1 MRHAV
6 LETLMSESVF
16 ADRIVQNLLDTDL
29 YKLSMMQAV
38 LHNYPNVDVEW
49 EFRCRNGEDLRPYLD
64 DIREQLEQLSELSLG
79 PDQLSFLEGINFM
92 KPDFLRFLGLF
103 RFNLRYLSIGI
114 DNDQLFI
121 RLRGPW
127 LHVILFEVPLLATV
141 SEVRNRIRYPDVLLS
156 QPREQLYRKFEWLQ
170 ANASSE
176 ELAELQVADFGTRRR
191 FSYKVQEEVVTVL
204 KHEFP
209 GRFVGTSN
217 MHLAR
222 QLDLKPLGT
231 MAHEWIMAHQQ
242 LGPRLIDSQIAA
254 LDCWV
259 REYRGLLGIALT
271 DCITMDAFLG
281 DFDLYFAKLFD
292 GLRHDS
298 GDPVVWA
305 EKAIAHYRKL
315 GIDPMTKTLVF
326 SDGLN
331 LPKSLQIFRA
341 LRGRI
346 NVSFGIGTNLTCDI
360 PGVEPMNIVLK
371 MTDCNGQP
379 VAKIS
384 DEAAKTQCRD
394 PNFVAYLRHVF
405 KVPD

>member
-1 MRHAV
+1 
-6 LETLMSESVF
+6 MSDSAF
-16 ADRIVQNLLDTDL
+16 ADRIVQSLLDTDF
-29 YKLSMMQAV
+29 YKLTMMQAV

-49 EFRCRNGEDLRPYLD
+49 EFRCRNGEDLRPYLGQ
-64 DIREQLEQLSELSLG
+64 IREQVERLSDLSISDAQLGFLEQIS
-79 PDQLSFLEGINFM
+79 FM

-103 RFNLRYLSIGI
+103 RFNLRYLHMGI
-114 DNDQLFI
+114 ENDQFFL
-121 RLRGPW
+121 RLKGPW
-127 LHVILFEVPLLATV
+127 LHVILFEVPLLAIV
-141 SEVRNRIRYPDVLLS
+141 SEVRNRNRYPQVQLG
-156 QPREQLYRKFEWLQ
+156 QAREQLLRKFDWLR
-170 ANASSE
+170 ANASDD
-176 ELAELQVADFGTRRR
+176 ELAGLQVADFGTRRR
-191 FSYKVQEEVVTVL
+191 FSYGVQEEVVKVL
-204 KHEFP
+204 DTEFP
-209 GRFVGTSN
+209 ARFVGTSN
-217 MHLAR
+217 VHLAWK
-222 QLDLKPLGT
+222 LDIKPLGT

-271 DCITMDAFLG
+271 DCITMDAFVR

-298 GDPVVWA
+298 GDPVAWA

-326 SDGLN
+326 SDGLD
-331 LPKSLQIFRA
+331 LPRSLEIFRA

-360 PGVEPMNIVLK
+360 PGVAPMSIVLK

-394 PNFVAYLRHVF
+394 PNFVSYLRHVF
-405 KVPD
+405 QVPSEE

>member
-1 MRHAV
+1 MIDSPFRPRVIH
-6 LETLMSESVF
+6 S
-16 ADRIVQNLLDTDL
+16 LLDTDL

-38 LHNYPNVDVEW
+38 LHNYPNTDVEW

-64 DIREQLEQLSELSLG
+64 ELRWELERLCELSLA
-79 PDQLSFLEGINFM
+79 DEEAAFLENISFM

-103 RFNLRYLSIGI
+103 RFNLRYVQLGI
-114 DNDQLFI
+114 EHDELYI

-127 LHVILFEVPLLATV
+127 LHVILFEVPLLAMV
-141 SEVRNRIRYPDVLLS
+141 SEVRNRSLHPGVTLQKARD
-156 QPREQLYRKFEWLQ
+156 QLYRKFDWLV
-170 ANASSE
+170 ANATVD
-176 ELAELQVADFGTRRR
+176 ELAGLQVADFGTRRR
-191 FSYKVQEEVVTVL
+191 FSFGVQDEVVRLL
-204 KHEFP
+204 KAEFP
-209 GRFVGTSN
+209 ARFVGTSN
-217 MHLAR
+217 VYLAR
-222 QLDLKPLGT
+222 KYDLKPLGT
-231 MAHEWIMAHQQ
+231 MAHEWVMAHQQ

-271 DCITMDAFLG
+271 DTITMDAFLR

-298 GDPVVWA
+298 GDPLLWA
-305 EKAIAHYRKL
+305 EKAITHYRKL

-326 SDGLN
+326 SDGLDLPRALN
-331 LPKSLQIFRA
+331 LYRA

-360 PGVEPMNIVLK
+360 DGVAPMSMVLK
-371 MTDCNGQP
+371 MTSCNGQP

-394 PNFVAYLRHVF
+394 PNFVSYLRHVF
-405 KVPD
+405 KVM

>member
-1 MRHAV
+1 MIDSPFRP
-6 LETLMSESVF
+6 SV
-16 ADRIVQNLLDTDL
+16 IQSLLDTDL

-38 LHNYPNVDVEW
+38 LHNYPNTDVEW

-64 DIREQLEQLSELSLG
+64 ELRVELERLCELSLA
-79 PDQLSFLEGINFM
+79 DEETAFLENISFM

-103 RFNLRYLSIGI
+103 RFNLRYVQLGI
-114 DNDQLFI
+114 EHDELFI

-127 LHVILFEVPLLATV
+127 LHVILFEVPLLAMV
-141 SEVRNRIRYPDVLLS
+141 SEVRNRNLHPGVALQKARD
-156 QPREQLYRKFEWLQ
+156 QLYRKFDWLV
-170 ANASSE
+170 ANATVE
-176 ELAELQVADFGTRRR
+176 ELAGLQVADFGTRRR
-191 FSYKVQEEVVTVL
+191 FSFGVQDEVVRLL
-204 KHEFP
+204 KAEFP
-209 GRFVGTSN
+209 ARFVGTSN
-217 MHLAR
+217 VYLAR
-222 QLDLKPLGT
+222 KYDLKPLGT
-231 MAHEWIMAHQQ
+231 MAHEWVMAHQQ

-271 DCITMDAFLG
+271 DTITMDAFLR

-298 GDPVVWA
+298 GDPLLWA
-305 EKAIAHYRKL
+305 EKAISHYRKL

-326 SDGLN
+326 SDGLDLPRALN
-331 LPKSLQIFRA
+331 LYRA

-360 PGVEPMNIVLK
+360 DGVSPMSMVLK
-371 MTDCNGQP
+371 MTSCNGQP

-394 PNFVAYLRHVF
+394 PNFVSYLRHVF
-405 KVPD
+405 KVM